1 MLPIQPIGERS
12 AVTPLYGA
20 TGAPAVAAPQ
30 PPGVAVDVSPFGQLL
45 GTLALAQRRLE
56 DLLNSGADANA
67 DVAQLGVAAGELT
80 EAFNLGRALPL
91 PGQAALPARLTAAF
105 ETQQEAL
112 AQAGIAVADDGRLA
126 VDSERLLA
134 AFDSNRQATL
144 ATLTQ
149 AAARF
154 AATGETP
161 APARQEAPA
170 AAVDKPPVP
179 VTTASAAAAR
189 EGATE
194 SRTAGVEA
202 ATGRADEAATQAAVA
217 TAEAARGAEAAAE
230 HAAAAATAAAARVAE
245 ATGQRTKATE
255 AAAAQA
261 AQLRQ
266 QQDTQA
272 EAAHADAQRLAD
284 LQVSASLAEAS
295 QAALTR
301 EARQAAYRLEVAREV
316 ANVQIAVQ
324 DDIATQDQRLAEVR
338 AAALRQLTSSEEE
351 DLAAQ
356 ALADRLAR
364 QRDATAPAALT
375 PDEQDAQERLMAVR
389 RAAAGTASL
398 PQERTIRPADTAIGI
413 DSAPLAGDGD
423 VAPAAREA
431 SAAAAASRP
440 LPPNA
445 ADPAVAAAIAAQ
457 MLTGG
462 VPGGGTN
469 AAPPPRAQLVPPV
482 RPVTRITAAEGDTTK
497 PRSGA

>member
-12 AVTPLYGA
+12 AVTPLYGVS
-20 TGAPAVAAPQ
+20 GAPAVAAPP
-30 PPGVAVDVSPFGQLL
+30 PPGIAVDVSPFGQLL

-56 DLLNSGADANA
+56 DLSNRGEDANA
-67 DVAQLGVAAGELT
+67 DIAQLGVAAGELT

-91 PGQAALPARLTAAF
+91 PGQAALPARLTSAL

-112 AQAGIAVADDGRLA
+112 AQAGIAVADDGRLQ

-154 AATGETP
+154 AATGDAP
-161 APARQEAPA
+161 APARQETPP

-179 VTTASAAAAR
+179 VTPASTAAAPER
-189 EGATE
+189 
-194 SRTAGVEA
+194 A
-202 ATGRADEAATQAAVA
+202 AAPPTVAAAEVTDRADESTTQAAVA
-217 TAEAARGAEAAAE
+217 TAEAARRAEAAAE
-230 HAAAAATAAAARVAE
+230 QAAAAATAAAARLAE
-245 ATGQRTKATE
+245 AADERAAAAAAATE
-255 AAAAQA
+255 AAQR
-261 AQLRQ
+261 LHRQ
-266 QQDTQA
+266 TTQA
-272 EAAHADAQRLAD
+272 EAARADAQRLAD
-284 LQVSASLAEAS
+284 LQVGASLAEAS

-364 QRDATAPAALT
+364 QRDATAAAALT

-389 RAAAGTASL
+389 RAAAGTAHL
-398 PQERTIRPADTAIGI
+398 PQEGTIRPADTAIGI

-423 VAPAAREA
+423 VAPVAREA

-445 ADPAVAAAIAAQ
+445 ADPALAAAIAAQ
-457 MLTGG
+457 MLAGG
-462 VPGGGTN
+462 VPGSGTN
-469 AAPPPRAQLVPPV
+469 AAPPPRAQLVTPV
-482 RPVTRITAAEGDTTK
+482 RPVTRMTAAEGDTTK
-497 PRSGA
+497 PRGGA